1 MSYSTMDAPMLNSY
15 LFRVFLIPSA
25 VFLSVLF
32 GGSYGT
38 GREVME
44 FVSQHGPLGGVVS
57 LLAVVLTYMV
67 MLFISFELARKF
79 RQFEYRGFFRLLLGR
94 FWFLYE
100 IVVLVGMLITLAIC
114 ATAAGAVL
122 ESRFGLSHW
131 LGSSALLAMVFTL
144 NYQGRA
150 IVEKTMIL
158 AVVALMAVLA
168 VLAFKLLG
176 EPAKLIQKNFQDDT
190 MHWAGALGGAQ
201 YALVNAGF
209 IPLLLYCARGL
220 ESRSQAAMAGITAA
234 CVTVIPGTIFHL
246 AFMSAYPAIT
256 EQELPVY
263 WLMEQLTSPLF
274 LDCYVVVLFV
284 LIAQTGVG
292 MLQGFIERVDAWH
305 SERFGKPLSHMGHG
319 LVALGMSGGSIVL
332 SSVGI
337 IALIAAGYSVLAAA
351 FILVFAL
358 PMLTRGIWL
367 VLSTR

>member
-1 MSYSTMDAPMLNSY
+1 MGSTMLDSY
-15 LFRVFLIPSA
+15 LFRVLLIPSA

-44 FVSQHGPLGGVVS
+44 FVSRHGPLGGIIA
-57 LLAVVLTYMV
+57 LLAVVVTYMV

-79 RQFEYRGFFRLLLGR
+79 QQFEYRGFFKQLLGR
-94 FWFLYE
+94 GWFLYE
-100 IVVLVGMLITLAIC
+100 IVILLGMLITLAVC
-114 ATAAGAVL
+114 ATAAGAVF

-131 LGSSALLAMVFTL
+131 LGSAALLLLVFTL

-158 AVVALMAVLA
+158 AVLALLAVLA

-176 EPAKLIQKNFQDDT
+176 EPAIQIRQNFQHDT
-190 MHWAGALGGAQ
+190 LRWEGALGGAQ

-209 IPLLLYCARGL
+209 IPLLLYCARGIR
-220 ESRSQAAMAGITAA
+220 SRSQAAVAGTTAA
-234 CVTVIPGTIFHL
+234 CVAVIPGTIFHI

-256 EQELPVY
+256 EKELPVY

-274 LDCYVVVLFV
+274 LDCYVIVLFV

-292 MLQGFIERVDAWH
+292 MLQGFLERVDAWH
-305 SERFGKPLSHMGHG
+305 VQRFGNPLGHMGHG
-319 LVALGMSGGSIVL
+319 LVAVGMSGGSMVL
-332 SSVGI
+332 SGLGI
-337 IALIAAGYSVLAAA
+337 IALIAAGYSFLAAA
-351 FILVFAL
+351 FVLVFAL
-358 PMLTRGIWL
+358 PMLTRGVWL
-367 VLSTR
+367 VFASK